1 MVSGV
6 ICHVRVR
13 MMIWHVVVYY
23 VIVLCG
29 ILRCSVPHCV
39 VIVAVDVVGVARSGV
54 GGAMR
59 CFVLCVGVPRY
70 RVLKCSASNADSTH
84 AEVVIQMSVKVLMC
98 G

>member
-29 ILRCSVPHCV
+29 ILRSRLPHCV
-39 VIVAVDVVGVARSGV
+39 VIVAVDVVGVVRSGV
-54 GGAMR
+54 GGAMC
-59 CFVLCVGVPRY
+59 CFVLCV
-70 RVLKCSASNADSTH
+70 S
-84 AEVVIQMSVKVLMC
+84 
-98 G
+98 